1 MSCEV
6 NEKIK
11 ENLFDMYYQTL
22 IASGLTSEQA
32 LKEIDKMFYEFMQ
45 LKNLSAKRVG
55 YLNFTRNAVMVR
67 QTTLKNVV
75 VPLNIDLRSSFKH

>member
-45 LKNLSAKRVG
+45 IKIYDAKKGR
-55 YLNFTRNAVMVR
+55 L
-67 QTTLKNVV
+67 
-75 VPLNIDLRSSFKH
+75 FKFYANY